1 MSKQKK
7 IFYLGFHKTGST
19 SFGELMTILG
29 YKSQTYYKTYSEPF
43 VNKLK
48 NNDLSEVFEIT
59 DKYDAF
65 DDDPWFLF
73 YKEFEQR
80 YENALFVLYE
90 RDPEKWYESCFYFF
104 GRANT
109 PMREFIY
116 GKGKGCN
123 LYNKDHHI
131 SIYRQHSQDVR
142 EYFKDK
148 PEKFLE
154 IYDLTDKSAQS
165 VAKFIGNE
173 TSVVKFPHMNSTRL
187 SALDKFII
195 RSKLNLAKL
204 LNLDEVYVS
213 RDD

>member
-7 IFYLGFHKTGST
+7 VFYLGFHKTGST

-80 YENALFVLYE
+80 YENALFVLY
-90 RDPEKWYESCFYFF
+90 
-104 GRANT
+104 
-109 PMREFIY
+109 
-116 GKGKGCN
+116 
-123 LYNKDHHI
+123 
-131 SIYRQHSQDVR
+131 
-142 EYFKDK
+142 
-148 PEKFLE
+148 
-154 IYDLTDKSAQS
+154 
-165 VAKFIGNE
+165 
-173 TSVVKFPHMNSTRL
+173 
-187 SALDKFII
+187 
-195 RSKLNLAKL
+195 
-204 LNLDEVYVS
+204 
-213 RDD
+213 